1 MGRLHKL
8 TQGRVNAAT
17 TPGLYS
23 DGGNLHLRVAGGGSR
38 QWVFRYTLNHRTRDY
53 GVGPYPTLSLAEA
66 RERAHVLRKLLLD
79 KIDPIEHRN
88 EQRATANVAAAKHMT
103 FDAAAEAYI
112 AAHEQSWRSRRHR
125 NEWVNSLRAYASPV
139 FGRLPVSAIDTGLV
153 VRALEGIWI
162 SKPVVASRLR
172 QRIEAILDWAR
183 VRGYR
188 LGDNPARLANHLDH
202 LRPKQTRPVEH
213 YRAMAYS
220 DVPAFMQTL
229 RDLPALGARA
239 LEFVILTA
247 SRGGEVLGSTWEEVD
262 LDAGVWTITAGRMK
276 AHREHRVP
284 ISSGAAVVL
293 KRQAEMRHS
302 EYVFPGRLGRM
313 NGNSLGAV
321 LKLLGHRVTPHG
333 FRSAF
338 RDWCAEC
345 TNVPREIAELS
356 LAHSVGSAVEKAY
369 RRTDLFEKRRQLME
383 SWARYCNEV
392 SGTVVPLRQ
401 GGQAQ

>member
-8 TQGRVNAAT
+8 TQGRVNAAK

-23 DGGNLHLRVAGGGSR
+23 DGGNLHLRVAAGGSR

-66 RERAHVLRKLLLD
+66 RERAHVLRKSVLD

-125 NEWVNSLRAYASPV
+125 NEWVSSLRAYASPV

-188 LGDNPARLANHLDH
+188 LGDNPARLANHWTIFCPSKH
-202 LRPKQTRPVEH
+202 APSNTTGQWPIPMCLRSCR
-213 YRAMAYS
+213 R
-220 DVPAFMQTL
+220 
-229 RDLPALGARA
+229 
-239 LEFVILTA
+239 FVICLPLA
-247 SRGGEVLGSTWEEVD
+247 P
-262 LDAGVWTITAGRMK
+262 
-276 AHREHRVP
+276 AH
-284 ISSGAAVVL
+284 
-293 KRQAEMRHS
+293 
-302 EYVFPGRLGRM
+302 
-313 NGNSLGAV
+313 
-321 LKLLGHRVTPHG
+321 
-333 FRSAF
+333 
-338 RDWCAEC
+338 
-345 TNVPREIAELS
+345 
-356 LAHSVGSAVEKAY
+356 
-369 RRTDLFEKRRQLME
+369 
-383 SWARYCNEV
+383 
-392 SGTVVPLRQ
+392 
-401 GGQAQ
+401 